1 MKKLKFQTSD
11 WLMLLVA
18 AIWGINYSII
28 KIAMKEI
35 PPLPF
40 NGIRLI
46 LASAALL
53 FWLWISGENLK
64 IKKEHLGKIIFLA
77 IAGHTIYQFIFIYGI
92 YMTTVSNTAVLFST
106 VPVMVCLFSSFLK
119 YEKIK
124 LPGWLGIITAFV
136 GVYIV
141 ITGKGSGFSFS
152 LTNLKG
158 DALILLAAILWAYY
172 GAAST
177 PLLKVYSPLK
187 FVTLTMGIGSL
198 LFFPFSIKALGELD
212 FSSISAVAWIF
223 LLCSGV
229 FSLSLALIIWFFS
242 VKKVGSSQTAVYSYL
257 PPLFAVVFAYFI
269 LAESIHRF
277 LIIGGVIIFLGLFFT
292 RLGREAV

>member
-1 MKKLKFQTSD
+1 
-11 WLMLLVA
+11 MLSVA
-18 AIWGINYSII
+18 AIWGVNYSII

-53 FWLWISGENLK
+53 LWLLISGENLK
-64 IKKEHLGKIIFLA
+64 IKKEHLGKIIFFA
-77 IAGHTIYQFIFIYGI
+77 ITGHTIYQFIFIYGI

-106 VPVMVCLFSSFLK
+106 VPVMVSLFSSFLK

-124 LPGWLGIITAFV
+124 LPGWVGIITAFI

-141 ITGKGSGFSFS
+141 ISGKGSGFSLS
-152 LTNLKG
+152 PANLKG
-158 DALILLAAILWAYY
+158 DALILLAVVLWSFY

-198 LFFPFSIKALGELD
+198 LFFPFSIKAIGELP
-212 FSSISAVAWIF
+212 FASISAAAWIF
-223 LLCSGV
+223 LAGSGV
-229 FSLSLALIIWFFS
+229 LALSLALIIWFYS

-257 PPLFAVVFAYFI
+257 PPLFAVIFAYFI
-269 LAESIHRF
+269 LAEAIHQ
-277 LIIGGVIIFLGLFFT
+277 LLVIGGAIIFLGIFFT
-292 RLGREAV
+292 RLGRGTV